1 MEMLTGIMCPFS
13 PEEEKSIRKN
23 WLYGDYDGSDGVERN
38 ELMEEQL
45 QKQSVLANWME
56 DVQRLWEK
64 SPEGQ
69 AFYLNEIVGIDIQ
82 RDVKSG
88 ECSIRAGIQ
97 ALDQMAEKYSDGL
110 TACHE
115 DCQYFTGVRAKLVA
129 ILSEYAA

>member
-1 MEMLTGIMCPFS
+1 MKYEFPECPFT
-13 PEEEKSIRKN
+13 PEEAKEIRRN

-45 QKQSVLANWME
+45 QKQSVLADWME

-69 AFYLNEIVGIDIQ
+69 AFCLNEIGASDINQ
-82 RDVKSG
+82 EVESG
-88 ECSIRAGIQ
+88 ECPIRAGIQ

-115 DCQYFTGVRAKLVA
+115 DCQYFTGVRAKLAA